1 MKIRIAK
8 KIMGWNPNHKMN
20 KERIKRF
27 EQLRPPYWDDKGR
40 RVYPSWHDIDIVR
53 RARTRLNQWV
63 RRYGNKKTKSV

>member
-1 MKIRIAK
+1 
-8 KIMGWNPNHKMN
+8 MGWNPNHKMN
-20 KERIKRF
+20 KKRIKRF

-63 RRYGNKKTKSV
+63 RPRINKLIESIFKEE